1 LGLRVALILE
11 AWLGDRSPSLA
22 LPFLNDRQA
31 LSGFN
36 KVDYSERS
44 EDGLLIQGVS
54 IMDTN
59 NPAELLKKGF
69 QVSLGAATSLAESL
83 QDERKREENLSQ
95 LNLGFDKVAEI
106 WAEKGAV
113 TELEGRKMIDN
124 MMEQY
129 GPKSSSYAT
138 PGTTPVPSTSVDPSV
153 QQELRDL
160 TAQLAAIRAEIDQ
173 TGSDPA

>member
-1 LGLRVALILE
+1 
-11 AWLGDRSPSLA
+11 
-22 LPFLNDRQA
+22 
-31 LSGFN
+31 
-36 KVDYSERS
+36 
-44 EDGLLIQGVS
+44 
-54 IMDTN
+54 MDTN

-113 TELEGRKMIDN
+113 TEIEGRKMIDN

-129 GPKSSSYAT
+129 GSKSNTYST
-138 PGTTPVPSTSVDPSV
+138 PGTTPVQSPGVDSGLH
-153 QQELRDL
+153 QELRDL
-160 TAQLAAIRAEIDQ
+160 TTQLAAIRAEIAQ
-173 TGSDPA
+173 TGSDAAT